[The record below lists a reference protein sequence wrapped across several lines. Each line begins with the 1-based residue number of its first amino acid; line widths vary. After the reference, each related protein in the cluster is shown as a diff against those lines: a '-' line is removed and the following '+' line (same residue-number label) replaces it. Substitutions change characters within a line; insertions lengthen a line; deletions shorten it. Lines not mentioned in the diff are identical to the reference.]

1 MTSPPT
7 SLRPTGF
14 LPTGTLAVGG
24 GLLVLGASAYGFLAV
39 SARTLGPER
48 FAPLSVLWVI
58 VYTAGPGLF
67 LPLEQ
72 ETGRALSARRV
83 QRLGGRPVLLRTA
96 AIGLVV
102 VAVVSAATLA
112 AAPAIVRPLFD
123 GNSAMVAGLLL
134 SLVGLWAAHVSRGAL
149 AGTGRFGRYGAQ
161 LALEGGLRLVGS
173 VLFAVLAVRSSA
185 PFALLVGAAP
195 GLAVL
200 LVVRSP
206 RGLAEPGPPAR
217 WSEIS
222 GALGLLLTGS
232 LLAQGLVNAGP
243 VLVKLLA
250 TDAERAAA
258 GQFLAGL
265 IVARVP
271 LFLFTAVQAA
281 LLPRLA
287 ALATAGRRAEF
298 LAGVA
303 RMCGLVAALGVLS
316 CAGALLVGPEVV
328 RAFFGAGFALGRT
341 DLLCL
346 TLASTAYM
354 AAVVLG
360 QALIALQRPGAVAVG
375 WGVGVGALGVV
386 TALVGGLFPRVEL
399 GFLAGAT
406 AAAVALAALLARRL
420 AQPPDSA
427 EGTQPAGRQGSP
439 GSANAS
445 RRASRQSGI
454 GVRPAARQA
463 ASDSTL
469 YAGRGA
475 GRGNAA
481 VVVGSTRA
489 GSAPSSSKIAWVK
502 PYQVVCPPPVQW

>member
-206 RGLAEPGPPAR
+206 RGVGRAG
-217 WSEIS
+217 
-222 GALGLLLTGS
+222 T
-232 LLAQGLVNAGP
+232 AGP
-243 VLVKLLA
+243 VVGDLRRA
-250 TDAERAAA
+250 RAAA
-258 GQFLAGL
+258 HRLTARPRPGQRRTGAGE
-265 IVARVP
+265 
-271 LFLFTAVQAA
+271 
-281 LLPRLA
+281 
-287 ALATAGRRAEF
+287 TAGHRCRASRRGGGGLGSRGWRARRRDRARRRPVPPSR
-298 LAGVA
+298 AGVSRWRDRGHVRRTGQGEA
-303 RMCGLVAALGVLS
+303 EQ
-316 CAGALLVGPEVV
+316 VG
-328 RAFFGAGFALGRT
+328 
-341 DLLCL
+341 
-346 TLASTAYM
+346 
-354 AAVVLG
+354 
-360 QALIALQRPGAVAVG
+360 
-375 WGVGVGALGVV
+375 
-386 TALVGGLFPRVEL
+386 
-399 GFLAGAT
+399 
-406 AAAVALAALLARRL
+406 
-420 AQPPDSA
+420 SA
-427 EGTQPAGRQGSP
+427 EGETGTEEGAHHLRPDQQGARAAEPPERRYQPAH
-439 GSANAS
+439 
-445 RRASRQSGI
+445 
-454 GVRPAARQA
+454 
-463 ASDSTL
+463 
-469 YAGRGA
+469 
-475 GRGNAA
+475 
-481 VVVGSTRA
+481 
-489 GSAPSSSKIAWVK
+489 
-502 PYQVVCPPPVQW
+502 